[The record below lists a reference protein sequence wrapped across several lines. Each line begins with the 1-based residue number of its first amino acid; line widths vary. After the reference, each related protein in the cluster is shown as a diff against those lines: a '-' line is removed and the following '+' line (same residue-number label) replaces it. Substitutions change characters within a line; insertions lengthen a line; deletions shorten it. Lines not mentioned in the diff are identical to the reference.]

1 MEREKEIQIIKK
13 LDHFSKKELKEIIIC
28 FIDSTNTIEQFE
40 DDLNEYLNEYLKE

>member
-13 LDHFSKKELKEIIIC
+13 LDHFSKEELKEIIIC

-40 DDLNEYLNEYLKE
+40 NDLNEYLKE